1 MSARRDDDFLQAVA
15 WVGKLGGYSLKNES
29 STDDFETKVITLK
42 FTRISD
48 GHIQETLPFEREPVQ
63 MATVDANGHVEKV
76 ETLQPG
82 DLAETE
88 EQANAEIA
96 AAAETLPAP
105 DPAGPTANAT
115 DDGPQRDRN
124 QPLVGELAAAA
135 KRRR

>member
-15 WVGKLGGYSLKNES
+15 WVGKLGGYSLKNEN
-29 STDDFETKVITLK
+29 STDDFETKTITLK

-63 MATVDANGHVEKV
+63 MAMVDGNGHVEKL

-82 DLAETE
+82 DRAETE
-88 EQANAEIA
+88 ELANAEIG

-105 DPAGPTANAT
+105 DPAGPTANAN
-115 DDGPQRDRN
+115 DDGPQRDPN

-135 KRRR
+135 KKRR